1 MGCRE
6 KVYRRNELFCSFTSR
21 LVASGGE
28 KLQCFYNQVIDV
40 GAIRRSCFS
49 ASPLPWEAKWTCADG
64 DCRSLCRGW
73 SHFYPSSTCF
83 LLFILFI
90 QLGWDL
96 WKTEMKVRCCF
107 LDFCFKE
114 RAVSSVCAH
123 LTAPLLCCA
132 LSSFNWEIST
142 LKNFQICFHSF
153 RGNRNKSTFPISF
166 SFFLSRMIWIVSS
179 FLGTLH
185 SADGFLNETP
195 SISNLFFSWLILS
208 NETVWMI
215 FLLLL
220 G

>member
-1 MGCRE
+1 M
-6 KVYRRNELFCSFTSR
+6 
-21 LVASGGE
+21 
-28 KLQCFYNQVIDV
+28 

-114 RAVSSVCAH
+114 RAVSSVCTH

-132 LSSFNWEIST
+132 FSSFNWEIST

-153 RGNRNKSTFPISF
+153 RGNIETSQLFQSLFPFFYHGWYESSRLFWELCILPMVFLMKLHPFRTFFFLGSSSVMKQFGWSF
-166 SFFLSRMIWIVSS
+166 SFFGSEN
-179 FLGTLH
+179 G
-185 SADGFLNETP
+185 DGEF
-195 SISNLFFSWLILS
+195 WKKD
-208 NETVWMI
+208 
-215 FLLLL
+215 
-220 G
+220 